1 MVLIDGDSE
10 DNAEL
15 AQSYGFKKVITLNEL
30 MALYPELSPNISDS
44 HINIFETKAR
54 LLKRYSLSEA
64 QFKKNLCIN
73 AIFVLCFTSNVW
85 DAV

>member
-15 AQSYGFKKVITLNEL
+15 AQSYGFKKVITLYEL

-54 LLKRYSLSEA
+54 LL
-64 QFKKNLCIN
+64 
-73 AIFVLCFTSNVW
+73 
-85 DAV
+85 